1 MFVPFDER
9 FGGVINR
16 FKEHSRYLNE
26 CAKVANFKMERE
38 RYEDLKRSLELLV
51 DAQQQQRVDLNAMA
65 QTGHDLRDALMDARA
80 NIEKLLKEESESL
93 RVSRKLEERATTNFQ
108 ERIRGLDGAPR
119 DDIELEKK
127 RHTSPSQAKSPVQQ
141 AAAPIYMP
149 PSAAGPGSEPRGLD
163 LNVGGPLPTTPP
175 HPPHSRHPLWS
186 EMPIAAGPL

>member
-1 MFVPFDER
+1 MLVPFDER
-9 FGGVINR
+9 FGGVIDR

-93 RVSRKLEERATTNFQ
+93 RVSRELEERATTNFQ
-108 ERIRGLDGAPR
+108 ERIGELDGGPR

-127 RHTSPSQAKSPVQQ
+127 RHISPSQAKSLAQQ
-141 AAAPIYMP
+141 TAAPMP
-149 PSAAGPGSEPRGLD
+149 PSAAGPGSEPRGPD
-163 LNVGGPLPTTPP
+163 FNVGGPLPTAPP
-175 HPPHSRHPLWS
+175 HPPYSRHPLWS